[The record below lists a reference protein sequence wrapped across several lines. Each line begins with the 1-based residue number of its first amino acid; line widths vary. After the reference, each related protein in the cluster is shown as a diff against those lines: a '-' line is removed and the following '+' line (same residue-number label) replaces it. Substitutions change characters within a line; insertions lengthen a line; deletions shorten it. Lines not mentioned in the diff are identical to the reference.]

1 LGLAVVDLD
10 AAMRRQCTHLTSQAR
25 ADILVRTNELAIT
38 DRVQGHGSARKQF
51 VIDVKTVAMVD
62 GNGVWDER
70 WNPATSHHD
79 NPGLLT
85 AEQTKYRKHEAQ
97 YAQTGHSF
105 VAFVCSCFGALGPSA
120 IRYLWVL
127 AMLELRQQ
135 EALQHAQGLDPLD
148 DSERAQFHANCY
160 RSSSARVAAAMAKAT
175 FMRLTGT
182 PSLPIVPPVPRQH
195 LAHNLQGPSDTRNL
209 GPRPP
214 APPACPSLSPLP
226 SHLLIPLILLPS
238 SIFVHPP
245 LTPFPLLI
253 AFPLLRRCSS
263 F

>member
-1 LGLAVVDLD
+1 
-10 AAMRRQCTHLTSQAR
+10 MRRQCTHLTSQAR
-25 ADILVRTNELAIT
+25 GDILVRTNELVIT

-127 AMLELRQQ
+127 AMLELRQH
-135 EALQHAQGLDPLD
+135 EALRHAQGLRAVPSQLLSIQLCSGCCCYGEGRCYENDWYPL
-148 DSERAQFHANCY
+148 SAY
-160 RSSSARVAAAMAKAT
+160 RSSCSEP
-175 FMRLTGT
+175 T
-182 PSLPIVPPVPRQH
+182 PCAQ
-195 LAHNLQGPSDTRNL
+195 PSGALRYSQSWS
-209 GPRPP
+209 
-214 APPACPSLSPLP
+214 APPASLSPIPPPIPP
-226 SHLLIPLILLPS
+226 SPSPL
-238 SIFVHPP
+238 
-245 LTPFPLLI
+245 
-253 AFPLLRRCSS
+253 AAKRCFSPR
-263 F
+263 